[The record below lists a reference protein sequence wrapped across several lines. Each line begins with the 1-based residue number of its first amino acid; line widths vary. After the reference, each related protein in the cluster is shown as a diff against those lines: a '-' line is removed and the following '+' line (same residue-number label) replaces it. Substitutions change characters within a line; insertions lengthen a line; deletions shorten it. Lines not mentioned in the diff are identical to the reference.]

1 MTNRSGSK
9 RSRDVAKAPR
19 ADFAFFLDQRAEAL
33 RAVKDRT
40 SFSAWHRAFVPA
52 WTSRASEL
60 AAAANE
66 AFDLAAPHDVQAD
79 IGYLAVECAPASDA
93 QKHLGYVLVSVNPG
107 WNAATAAH
115 EQAAKGCVIEKPC
128 DVAQYE
134 RFRTSYF
141 PAWQEQVAT
150 PAGLGPNR
158 WWSSATQFLHGV
170 AGVVD
175 APHTRAS
182 QPAVDVIGWELWPFH
197 SKSDGLSAA
206 SVCSWSLQRFAG
218 ESLRAA
224 LRMPSHG
231 VVVASRTG
239 FELLRGQLH
248 AEFDL
253 GFETRIDDIFC
264 MGLIHRPTGRRV
276 VAARRQLFSGW
287 GRTRTETREAMIHRF
302 REFLESQ

>member
-1 MTNRSGSK
+1 MTNRAGSK
-9 RSRDVAKAPR
+9 RSRGVAEAPR
-19 ADFAFFLDQRAEAL
+19 ADFASFLDQHAEAL
-33 RAVKDRT
+33 RAVKDRA
-40 SFSAWHRAFVPA
+40 SLSAWHRAFVPA

-79 IGYLAVECAPASDA
+79 VGYLAVECAAAGDA
-93 QKHLGYVLVSVNPG
+93 QKRLGYVLVSVNPG

-115 EQAAKGCVIEKPC
+115 EQSAKGCVVGKPC

-141 PAWQEQVAT
+141 PAWQELVAR

-158 WWSSATQFLHGV
+158 WWSSAMQFLHGV
-170 AGVVD
+170 AGVGITAHARV
-175 APHTRAS
+175 PH
-182 QPAVDVIGWELWPFH
+182 PAVDVIGWELWPFH
-197 SKSDGLSAA
+197 ATSDGLSEA
-206 SVCSWSLQRFAG
+206 STQSWSLQRFAG

-248 AEFDL
+248 AELDL
-253 GFETRIDDIFC
+253 GFETRIHDIFC
-264 MGLIHRPTGRRV
+264 MGLTHRPTGRRV
-276 VAARRQLFSGW
+276 VAVRRQLFAGW
-287 GRTRTETREAMIHRF
+287 GKTRTGTRDAMIDRF
-302 REFLESQ
+302 REFLERQ